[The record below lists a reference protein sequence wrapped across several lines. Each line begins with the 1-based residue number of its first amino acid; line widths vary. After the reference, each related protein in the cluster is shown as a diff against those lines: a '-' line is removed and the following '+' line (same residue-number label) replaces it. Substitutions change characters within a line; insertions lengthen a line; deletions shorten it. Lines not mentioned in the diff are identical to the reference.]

1 MMYETWL
8 NTDLKKLNKVVHLKG
23 NLFSQDNMSNL
34 VGVHVFDDGEAVGTI
49 GGTITGWILR
59 DDGGSVM
66 VTGETSGGD
75 AWIVLPEEAY
85 AVPGPVTIT
94 IRHTASSESGAART
108 ALAVCTAYVY
118 RTVSDTMVDPGDVLP
133 SLEEI
138 MARVQALETRVTEA
152 MSSISTAVSAAQT
165 ARNEAAAAANSLRGA
180 TASASTLPAGSSAT
194 AVLTQTEGVFT
205 FTFGIPKGD
214 KGDPG
219 NTGPANTIT
228 STKYYYAESASG
240 STIPSSGWV
249 ENFPPTVTQGNYLWS
264 RTDVTYATGTTVSI
278 YSVTRY
284 GVDGLGSIGVEGTDL
299 VITI

>member
-8 NTDLKKLNKVVHLKG
+8 ETDLKKMPEVTHLRG
-23 NLFSQDNMSNL
+23 NLFSQDNMGNKI
-34 VGVHVFDDGEAVGTI
+34 GVHVYEDEAPVASL

-59 DDGGSVM
+59 DDDTSVM

-75 AWIVLPEEAY
+75 AWIILPEEAY
-85 AVPGPVTIT
+85 GVPGPVTIA
-94 IRHTASSESGAART
+94 IRHTATADDDSPRT
-108 ALAVCTAYVY
+108 SLAVCTAYVY
-118 RTVSDTMVDPGDVLP
+118 RTISDTMVDPGDVLP
-133 SLEEI
+133 SLDELVAKIRELESRVDTA
-138 MARVQALETRVTEA
+138 MA
-152 MSSISTAVSAAQT
+152 SISSSVSAAQT
-165 ARNEAAAAANSLRGA
+165 ARNEAVDAANSLRGA
-180 TASASTLPAGSSAT
+180 TASANTLPAGSSAT

-228 STKYYYAESASG
+228 STKHYYAESTSG
-240 STIPSSGWV
+240 STVPASGWI
-249 ENFPPTVTQGNYLWS
+249 ENIPPTVTQGHYLWS
-264 RTDVTYATGTTVSI
+264 RTDVTYSTGTTVSS